1 MDGTGAGLYGRAVTI
16 IRPDFLPRNAGF
28 FAGGAFEET
37 MQKLTFAASAVAL
50 IALAVPA
57 SADPSTL
64 LGTFQGWS
72 AYSNGTGNAK
82 TCYVMAQPTS
92 SLPKKAK
99 RDPIYFL
106 ISDWPGRKAKNEAE
120 VVPGYKFKE
129 GSTVV
134 AQIGADKFTFFTKN
148 GGDDGTAWVQDI
160 NDEAKLVDAMSRG
173 ANVVVSGTSAR
184 GTATKDTY
192 ALAGLEQALDR
203 IHSTCGM

>member
-1 MDGTGAGLYGRAVTI
+1 MR
-16 IRPDFLPRNAGF
+16 
-28 FAGGAFEET
+28 
-37 MQKLTFAASAVAL
+37 KLTFAASAVAL

-72 AYSNGTGNAK
+72 AYTNGTGTAK
-82 TCYVMAQPTS
+82 TCYVMAQPAST
-92 SLPKKAK
+92 LPKKAK

-120 VVPGYKFKE
+120 VVPGYKFKD
-129 GSTVV
+129 GSTVT
-134 AQIGADKFTFFTKN
+134 AQVGKDKYTFFTKN
-148 GGDDGTAWVQDI
+148 DSDDGTAWVQDV
-160 NDEAKLVDAMSRG
+160 NDEAKLVDAMTRG
-173 ANVVVSGTSAR
+173 ANVVVSGTSMR